1 MSADLEKN
9 LAALKERIEK
19 AKNLKYRAEARLE
32 ELQRQRGELLA
43 ELQTLGVTPESLPTE
58 IAKLEAEIKRLLT
71 EADQLL
77 PPTVGG

>member
-43 ELQTLGVTPESLPTE
+43 ELQTLGVTPENLPTE